1 MFANSRV
8 HPRHLRNNK
17 RSLLPHL
24 HRVNSRR
31 PITLGFDASSLCKC
45 GHFSGQV
52 GFVCRKSRLAAK
64 HRRIHVYVGLVF
76 GGEFGANEG
85 VAGQERCNFGVPGVS
100 DALLPRKCSR
110 KRRWPCGASVYFARP
125 HAGPG
130 RVARDGH
137 SCECRR
143 ARN

>member
-1 MFANSRV
+1 MSANSRP

-24 HRVNSRR
+24 YRVNPRR
-31 PITLGFDASSLCKC
+31 PITLSLDASSLCKC
-45 GHFSGQV
+45 SHFSGQV
-52 GFVCRKSRLAAK
+52 GFVCGQSRQSAK

-76 GGEFGANEG
+76 GVEFGVNEG
-85 VAGQERCNFGVPGVS
+85 AAGQEKNLGVPGVS

-110 KRRWPCGASVYFARP
+110 KRRWPRGTSVYFTRP

-130 RVARDGH
+130 WVARDGH